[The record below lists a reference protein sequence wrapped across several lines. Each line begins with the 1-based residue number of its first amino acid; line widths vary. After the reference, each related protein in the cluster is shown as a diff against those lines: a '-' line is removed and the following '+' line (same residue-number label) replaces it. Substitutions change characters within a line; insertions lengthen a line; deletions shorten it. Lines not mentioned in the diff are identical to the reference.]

1 MTISAA
7 EPMDCVMELIDQSG
21 LTGLHSFA
29 GSVMFGIPNSYP

>member
-7 EPMDCVMELIDQSG
+7 ELMDWVKGREDQSG
-21 LTGLHSFA
+21 LTGLQRFA